1 MAQTKDLRFQTST
14 PSTPGASVNR
24 FYTNNS
30 GILHFVN
37 PNGTAYQANQL
48 WANNVSM
55 LGQSPVNV
63 GLATGILTGAVAYF
77 PVVGPSG
84 EAYCFPVYRRA

>member
-1 MAQTKDLRFQTST
+1 MAQNKQLRYQSST
-14 PSTPGASVNR
+14 PSTPDASIATYYVN
-24 FYTNNS
+24 TS

-37 PNGTAYQANQL
+37 PNGTVYQANQL

-55 LGQSPVNV
+55 LGQAPINIPSQ
-63 GLATGILTGAVAYF
+63 TGILTGAVAF
-77 PVVGPSG
+77 LPIVGPSG